1 MKKAIL
7 LASILLMSLPAMVGC
22 WQSPANCS
30 LVIGY
35 HAERVHLADASSA
48 TNAVPSSFDGSGN
61 NARVYIRQ
69 SNVAYKSPANSSS
82 NNVSPSLSVPLTN

>member
-1 MKKAIL
+1 MKKLTALAIIAL
-7 LASILLMSLPAMVGC
+7 SMSALTGC

-35 HAERVHLADASSA
+35 HAEKVRLAEGSSGST
-48 TNAVPSSFDGSGN
+48 TNTVSGYGN

-69 SNVAYKSPANSSS
+69 SNVAYKSPATSSS
-82 NNVSPSLSVPLTN
+82 NNVSPTLEIPLTK